1 MLLPSFGAIAQM
13 CDRELAMQIAEV
25 GKLSLQI
32 LADNSNSEVCCEL
45 VKALT
50 AGDEDPRDCNLD

>member
-1 MLLPSFGAIAQM
+1 
-13 CDRELAMQIAEV
+13 MQIAEV